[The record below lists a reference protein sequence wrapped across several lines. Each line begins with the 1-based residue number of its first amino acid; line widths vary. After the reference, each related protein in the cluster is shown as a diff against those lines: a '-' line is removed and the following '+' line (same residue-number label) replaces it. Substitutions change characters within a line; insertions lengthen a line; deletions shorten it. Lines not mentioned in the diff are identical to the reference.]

1 MNIYRVQKENRTVA
15 LYNFFDEISEK
26 LHVNIVHK
34 FQSYQNHNDIYHCKS
49 LKLLNPKIWKY
60 KGLIYKLRVDNGKES
75 ARVLFVKTKDSD
87 IVIIHGFLKS
97 TQKTPKK
104 EAKQA
109 INVYQQLDDIKI
121 EPLIMLRQ

>member
-1 MNIYRVQKENRTVA
+1 MNIYRVKKENRTIA
-15 LYNFFDEISEK
+15 FYDFFDEISEK
-26 LHVNIVHK
+26 LQLNIINK
-34 FQSYQNHNDIYHCKS
+34 FKSYQIHNNIYHCKS

-75 ARVLFVKTKDSD
+75 ARVLFIKTKGSD
-87 IVIIHGFLKS
+87 LVLIHAFLKS

-109 INVYQQLDDIKI
+109 ISVYQQFDDINI
-121 EPLIMLRQ
+121 ERWISDSP